1 MFSFCFIVKSAN
13 IGISHCYT
21 NDIFC
26 VEIWFLHGVLFI
38 FMEFLHGLLCSTN
51 STVATVLHGD
61 FCYIIHVGFANLLFC
76 RTNIELIDKQIIL
89 YIFKIQK
96 SIYLICF
103 GES

>member
-1 MFSFCFIVKSAN
+1 MKSAN

-61 FCYIIHVGFANLLFC
+61 FCYIIHVWFANLLFC
-76 RTNIELIDKQIIL
+76 RPNVELNDKKIIL

-96 SIYLICF
+96 SKYLICF